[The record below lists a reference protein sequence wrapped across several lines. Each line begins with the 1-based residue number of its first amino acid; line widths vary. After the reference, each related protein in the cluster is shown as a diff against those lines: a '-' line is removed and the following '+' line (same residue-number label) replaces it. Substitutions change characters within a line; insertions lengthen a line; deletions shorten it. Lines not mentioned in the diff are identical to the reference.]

1 MLSTAC
7 RDAIRAMIY
16 IAKNNK
22 KDNFISI
29 NEIAKEL
36 GLSFYFL
43 SKILQKL
50 VKSDLLKSYRGP
62 NGGVKLAKP
71 AEDIRLMDI
80 IEIIDGTKFFNECIL
95 GLEDCSDDNPCPIHY
110 MWAERREEIQK
121 MFENTTLKNIVEDIE
136 KLQCIKL

>member
-7 RDAIRAMIY
+7 KDAIRAMIY
-16 IAKNNK
+16 IAKNHR
-22 KDNFISI
+22 DDYISI

-36 GLSFYFL
+36 NLSFYFL

-50 VKSDLLKSYRGP
+50 VKGELLKSYRGP

-71 AEDIRLMDI
+71 AEEIRIIDI
-80 IEIIDGTKFFNECIL
+80 IEIIDGTKFFSECIL
-95 GLEDCSDDNPCPIHY
+95 GLEKCSDDNPCPIHY
-110 MWAERREEIQK
+110 MWADKRDEIQK
-121 MFENTTLKNIVEDIE
+121 MFENTTLKDIVEDIN

>member
-7 RDAIRAMIY
+7 KDAIRAMIY
-16 IAKNNK
+16 IAKNHR
-22 KDNFISI
+22 DDYMSI

-36 GLSFYFL
+36 NLSFYFL

-50 VKSDLLKSYRGP
+50 VKGELLKSYRGP

-71 AEDIRLMDI
+71 AEEIRIIDI
-80 IEIIDGTKFFNECIL
+80 IEIIDGTKFFSECIL
-95 GLEDCSDDNPCPIHY
+95 GLEKCSDDNPCPIHY
-110 MWAERREEIQK
+110 MWADKRDEIQK
-121 MFENTTLKNIVEDIE
+121 MFENTTLKDIVEDIN

>member
-7 RDAIRAMIY
+7 KDAIRAMIY

-22 KDNFISI
+22 DEFISI

-36 GLSFYFL
+36 NLSFYFL

-50 VKSDLLKSYRGP
+50 VKGELLKSYRGP

-71 AEDIRLMDI
+71 SDSIKIIDI
-80 IEIIDGTKFFNECIL
+80 IEIIDGTNFFNECIL
-95 GLEDCSDDNPCPIHY
+95 GLEKCSDENPCPIHY
-110 MWAERREEIQK
+110 MWADKREEIQK
-121 MFENTTLKNIVEDIE
+121 MFENTTLKDIVEDIS
-136 KLQCIKL
+136 KLKHIKL